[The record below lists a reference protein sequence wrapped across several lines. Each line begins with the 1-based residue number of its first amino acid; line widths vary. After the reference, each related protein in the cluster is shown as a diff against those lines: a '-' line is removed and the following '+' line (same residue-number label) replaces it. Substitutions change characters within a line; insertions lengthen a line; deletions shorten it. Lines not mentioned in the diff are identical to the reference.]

1 MELTLLARMI
11 ERLPQN
17 NLRRV
22 CELALSSTIIAKE
35 KNSVA
40 NVADLVRTRPH
51 YRKKP
56 VPPNTQA
63 IFIERLDRIVRSL
76 TVFSDMVDGESR
88 TMVYQGDCK
97 NLSQIGTGA
106 IHLIFTSPPYV
117 NALDYPRVHK
127 FSLPWL
133 GVDLS
138 RYKRSHIDYIGQPVK
153 PCTLWNSLKNEP
165 VGIARI
171 DHLIQD
177 VAEKSVR
184 HAALVAKYFT
194 DMQSCMKEMY
204 RCLKKNGRC
213 VIVIGS
219 STTLGITINT
229 PDLLIGVAAIAG
241 FKLEIRH
248 VRTLDRTKR
257 CLPFGHGNLKGGIHE
272 EDVLV
277 FAK

>member
-1 MELTLLARMI
+1 
-11 ERLPQN
+11 
-17 NLRRV
+17 
-22 CELALSSTIIAKE
+22 LSSTIIAKE
-35 KNSVA
+35 KKSVA

-51 YRKKP
+51 YRRKL
-56 VPPNTQA
+56 VPPDTQA
-63 IFIERLDRIVRSL
+63 FFFERLDKIIRSL
-76 TVFSDMVDGESR
+76 AAFSSKVDRISKTV
-88 TMVYQGDCK
+88 VYRGDCK
-97 NLSQIGTGA
+97 RLSRIKTGSA
-106 IHLIFTSPPYV
+106 DLIFTSPPYV

-138 RYKRSHIDYIGQPVK
+138 QYKRLHIDYVGQPVK

-171 DHLIQD
+171 DHFIQD
-177 VAEKSVR
+177 MAEQSVR
-184 HAALVAKYFT
+184 NAALAAKYFT

-219 STTLGITINT
+219 STTLGISINT
-229 PDLLIGVAAIAG
+229 PDLLIGVAVRVG
-241 FKLEIRH
+241 FKLESRH
-248 VRTLDRTKR
+248 VRTLDGTKR

-277 FAK
+277 FKK